1 MKNFTSAISG
11 ETVIVNM
18 DKIVFIEQQNDK
30 NSMWIHF
37 DNGQKVLVKKD
48 ANNEILYIS
57 NSVF

>member
-37 DNGQKVLVKKD
+37 DNRQKVLVKKD
-48 ANNEILYIS
+48 GNNEIL
-57 NSVF
+57 

>member
-1 MKNFTSAISG
+1 MKNNTSFISAISG

-37 DNGQKVLVKKD
+37 DNGEKTLVKRR
-48 ANNEILYIS
+48 EIE
-57 NSVF
+57 

>member
-30 NSMWIHF
+30 NSMWTWIMV
-37 DNGQKVLVKKD
+37 NYL
-48 ANNEILYIS
+48 S
-57 NSVF
+57 